1 MGTCE
6 RDKCIYGKEGKNPKI
21 QIVVNDKFFAI
32 YQNEIDNI
40 KNNKR
45 PTAIINHVLSLSFV
59 YSYRDE
65 TQKDYIETLLTEN
78 INMLTLFIYLL
89 RMIY

>member
-1 MGTCE
+1 MRTCG
-6 RDKCIYGKEGKNPKI
+6 RDECIYGKEGKNPKI

-45 PTAIINHVLSLSFV
+45 PTAIINHVLTLSFV
-59 YSYRDE
+59 YIVTE
-65 TQKDYIETLLTEN
+65 MKHKKITQKRY
-78 INMLTLFIYLL
+78 
-89 RMIY
+89 